1 MEKPSSARV
10 ALKWGVITS
19 VITIIYSVVSFM
31 TGLFI
36 KNTAASY
43 VTYLFLLGGII
54 LALKEYKTLN
64 NNFLG
69 FGEGLGVG
77 TLMSAVTALISSI
90 FSFLYITFIDT
101 TIMQQI
107 TDMQREQMESRG
119 MTQEQVDQAMEM
131 VNKFSSP
138 GILFIFGVLGFIFF
152 GFILSLI
159 VSAVM
164 KKDKPEM
171 NF

>member
-1 MEKPSSARV
+1 MEKPSSARI
-10 ALKWGVITS
+10 ALKWGVIS
-19 VITIIYSVVSFM
+19 AVITIIYSVVLFM
-31 TGLFI
+31 TGQHI
-36 KNTAASY
+36 KNQGLSY
-43 VTYLFLLGGII
+43 VSYVFLLGGMI
-54 LALKEYKTLN
+54 LAMKEYRSLN
-64 NNFLG
+64 NDFMG
-69 FGEGLGVG
+69 FGEGLGLG
-77 TLMSAVTALISSI
+77 TLLSAVSSLISSI
-90 FSFLYITFIDT
+90 FSFLYITFIDP

-107 TDMQREQMESRG
+107 NDMQREQMESRG

-131 VNKFSSP
+131 VSKFTSP
-138 GILFIFGVLGFIFF
+138 GMLFIIGVLGAIFF

>member
-1 MEKPSSARV
+1 MEKPSSARI
-10 ALKWGVITS
+10 ALKWGVIS
-19 VITIIYSVVSFM
+19 AVITIIYSVVLFM
-31 TGLFI
+31 TGQHL
-36 KNTAASY
+36 KNQALSY
-43 VTYLFLLGGII
+43 VSYVFLLGGMI
-54 LALKEYKTLN
+54 LAMKEYRSLN
-64 NNFLG
+64 NDFMG
-69 FGEGLGVG
+69 FGEGLGLG
-77 TLMSAVTALISSI
+77 TLLSAVSSLISSI
-90 FSFLYITFIDT
+90 FSFLYITFIDP

-107 TDMQREQMESRG
+107 NDMQREQMESRG

-131 VNKFSSP
+131 VSKFTSP
-138 GILFIFGVLGFIFF
+138 GMIFIIGVLGAIFF